1 MGRILIIGS
10 LLAILGGAIIWAGWI
25 WLSLGDAE
33 ISVHGYVAL
42 TLGVV
47 GSLVVGCG
55 LMVLV
60 FISARS
66 GHDDQV
72 RYDLGEDGDAS

>member
-1 MGRILIIGS
+1 MGRILIIAP
-10 LLAILGGAIIWAGWI
+10 LTAILVGSVVWASWI
-25 WLSLGDAE
+25 WFSLGNAE
-33 ISVHGYVAL
+33 ISVHGYIAL
-42 TLGVV
+42 TLGII

-55 LMVLV
+55 LMALV

-72 RYDLGEDGDAS
+72 RYDLREEDERL